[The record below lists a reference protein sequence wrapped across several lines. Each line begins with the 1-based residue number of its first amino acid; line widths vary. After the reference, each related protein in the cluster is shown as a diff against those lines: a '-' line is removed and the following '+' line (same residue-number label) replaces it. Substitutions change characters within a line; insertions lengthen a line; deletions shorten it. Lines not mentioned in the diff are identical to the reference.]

1 MITILDRQDLN
12 TLVFN
17 SLQFKM
23 SKNFDNYNNFI
34 DFDAYNKLSKSFF
47 PFQQP
52 LFLTSVLVC
61 S

>member
-47 PFQQP
+47 SFPTTS
-52 LFLTSVLVC
+52 FLTSVLVC